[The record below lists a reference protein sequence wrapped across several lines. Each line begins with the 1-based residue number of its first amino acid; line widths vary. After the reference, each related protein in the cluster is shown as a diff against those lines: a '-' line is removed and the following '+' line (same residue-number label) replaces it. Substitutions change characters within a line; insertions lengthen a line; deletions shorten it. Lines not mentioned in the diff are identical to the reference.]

1 MSIAVLAPTLTK
13 TKRREPLGTIGMAA
27 SQAQSRPA
35 PASGGAGGGKGERRT
50 TRNSASKQGLEE
62 FTNEGKRKA
71 GMCYNTDNGSL
82 SIMNRVLTPLSI
94 VTDYVEDADGFQ
106 FSIVPTKKSRP
117 SLEAVPEVSHSDVE
131 NAPPK
136 STPRRGRPPKKRT
149 VENAGAGVVPVKG
162 QSTELPTR
170 KTIRGAV
177 NAADAEQEPQQEN
190 ATRSSRTRE
199 PLEDQPKKQRKRG
212 RPSKPKPAEQNGFKS
227 PDPPPAGTKIALP
240 LADTPVIQRNK
251 ELRGD
256 KSGKGRRRSSL
267 DLRGRRASDLIDSG
281 ASNAL
286 PHREVSTAD
295 FYKHIADG
303 GLPEPRRMRQLLV
316 WCATRAL
323 GDKRSGPHSDD
334 QSARLAARWIQD
346 ELLKDFST
354 NSGLSNWFGREDV
367 NPPTVVVKKPN
378 PRNVQNA
385 EKIKDLEEQI
395 QRLRKEGHAL
405 NALSLKPPMRRIG
418 LKIPDPSDQAT
429 SEQHPYHNSY
439 QIDPSL
445 LDPSQQSI
453 LASLKPPQNPRS
465 QPEEAS
471 SSTIRTPMSPSAVS
485 SRLSRITTGL
495 APTLDNFAAGI
506 HDIEMYRTTADAV
519 SSRILRTCAQRLEE
533 RDAFNTQQRLAIE
546 GGDDEQRPSSQR
558 GERPREDIGLI
569 LGALSRVE
577 RR

>member
-35 PASGGAGGGKGERRT
+35 PASDGAGGDKRARRT
-50 TRNSASKQGLEE
+50 TRNSTSKQGLEE
-62 FTNEGKRKA
+62 ITNDGKRKA
-71 GMCYNTDNGSL
+71 
-82 SIMNRVLTPLSI
+82 
-94 VTDYVEDADGFQ
+94 DYVEDADGFQ

-117 SLEAVPEVSHSDVE
+117 SLEAVPEVAHSDVE

-136 STPRRGRPPKKRT
+136 STPRRGRPPKKRN
-149 VENAGAGVVPVKG
+149 VEKANGGTVPVKG
-162 QSTELPTR
+162 QTTELPSR
-170 KTIRGAV
+170 KITRGAV
-177 NAADAEQEPQQEN
+177 NAADTEQEPQQDN
-190 ATRSSRTRE
+190 ATGPSQTRE
-199 PLEDQPKKQRKRG
+199 PHEDQPKKQRKRG
-212 RPSKPKPAEQNGFKS
+212 RPAKPRNAEQNGFQS

-256 KSGKGRRRSSL
+256 KAGKGRRRSSL

-354 NSGLSNWFGREDV
+354 NSELSNWFSREDV

-395 QRLRKEGHAL
+395 QRLRKEGQAL
-405 NALSLKPPMRRIG
+405 NALSMKPPMRRISA
-418 LKIPDPSDQAT
+418 KIPDSSDQPT
-429 SEQHPYHNSY
+429 SKQHPKQASD
-439 QIDPSL
+439 QINPSL
-445 LDPSQQSI
+445 LDPAQQAI
-453 LASLKPPQNPRS
+453 LASLNPPQNPRP

-471 SSTIRTPMSPSAVS
+471 SSTTRAPMSPSAVS
-485 SRLSRITTGL
+485 ARLSRISTGL
-495 APTLDNFAAGI
+495 APTLDTFAAGI

-546 GGDDEQRPSSQR
+546 GDDDERQPPSQR
-558 GERPREDIGLI
+558 GERPRDIGLI
-569 LGALSRVE
+569 LGALSRIE